1 MDWFPVLIV
10 ASLSIFLPPVANSY
24 GQGGQKQMCLLT
36 RAVNHCRARM
46 LSGRMLCDFR
56 SLQVVP
62 VVRFLAA
69 HLSALM
75 GEAQEQES
83 QTQQQKNRGEKKKTT
98 EKVFKSG
105 C

>member
-1 MDWFPVLIV
+1 
-10 ASLSIFLPPVANSY
+10 
-24 GQGGQKQMCLLT
+24 
-36 RAVNHCRARM
+36 M

-83 QTQQQKNRGEKKKTT
+83 QTQQQKNRGEKKD
-98 EKVFKSG
+98 KVIKPQRRFLNLAVSFSVHE
-105 C
+105 